1 MSVSEPDWQATLE
14 ELHARY
20 RGLRDGRVADYIPE
34 LARAD
39 PDSFGVCIVTAD
51 GQVHAAG
58 DCDRP
63 LTLQSISKPFT
74 FGMALE
80 DHGRDEVLARVGV
93 EATGDP
99 FDSIIKLDTRT
110 RRPHNPMVN
119 AGAIATTS
127 LLRGAGPTARLI
139 RLLEGFRRYVGRE
152 VLIDTP
158 VYVSERTTGHRNRA
172 IAHLML
178 HVGMIDG
185 SVEEAL
191 DLYFQQCSIRVTCR
205 ELALM
210 AATLANG
217 GVNPC
222 TQERALDPR
231 YLRDVLSVM
240 FTSGLYDASGQWAYR
255 VGLPAKSGV
264 SGGLLAVVPGRLG
277 IGICS
282 PPLDERGNS
291 VRALRVCEDLSRR
304 LGLHAF
310 DASLA
315 RAAPDRARLEATL
328 AGVHRDALDLREGAL
343 ASYIPALA
351 DVDPDAFAVAL
362 CTADGQTLVAGDHA
376 RRFTLQSVANPFC
389 YGLALEHGGRDLV
402 ERFVNVEPSGNPFN
416 AIALDPRTNRPSNP
430 MINAG
435 AIGVAALQPGAD
447 AGERLRRLL
456 DRLARFAGRPLEV
469 DARVF
474 DSEWAAADRNRSIAY
489 LMRNFG
495 MLAGGD
501 LDGALRLY
509 MQSCSVLVDC
519 RDLAIM
525 AATLAN
531 GGVNPVTGAQALA
544 PEHLRDVLSV
554 MLTCGMNE
562 YAGEWTYRVGLPAK
576 SGVGGGVLA
585 VVPGALGIAVFSPR
599 LDARGNSV
607 RGLRVCEAL
616 ARGLG
621 LHAFER

>member
-1 MSVSEPDWQATLE
+1 MTDPSGWQTTLD

-20 RGLRDGRVADYIPE
+20 RDLRDGKVADYIPE

-39 PDSFGVCIVTAD
+39 PDSFGICIVTSD
-51 GQVHAAG
+51 GQVHAVG

-63 LTLQSISKPFT
+63 LTLQSISKPFAH
-74 FGMALE
+74 GMALE
-80 DHGRDEVLARVGV
+80 DRGRDEVLERVGV

-127 LLRGAGPTARLI
+127 LLRGPDPTSRLV
-139 RLLEGFRRYVGRE
+139 RLLDGFRRYVGRE

-185 SVEEAL
+185 SVDEAL
-191 DLYFQQCSIRVTCR
+191 DLYFQQCAIRVTCR
-205 ELALM
+205 DLAVM

-217 GVNPC
+217 GVNPL
-222 TQERALDPR
+222 TGERALDPR

-240 FTSGLYDASGQWAYR
+240 FTSGLYDGSGQGAYR
-255 VGLPAKSGV
+255 IGLPAKSGV

-282 PPLDERGNS
+282 PPIDERGNS

-304 LGLHAF
+304 FGLHAL
-310 DASLA
+310 DSPLTRPAPDLA
-315 RAAPDRARLEATL
+315 RVGATL
-328 AGVHRDALDLREGAL
+328 ADVHRDALDQREGAL

-351 DVDPDAFAVAL
+351 EVDPDAFAVAL
-362 CTADGQTLVAGDHA
+362 CTVDGRTLVVGDHE
-376 RRFTLQSVANPFC
+376 RRFTLQSIANPFC
-389 YGLALEHGGRDLV
+389 YGLALEQAGREQV
-402 ERFVNVEPSGNPFN
+402 ERFVGVEPSGNPFN
-416 AIALDPRTNRPSNP
+416 AITLDPRTNRPPNP

-435 AIGVAALQPGAD
+435 AIGVAALQPGGD
-447 AGERLRRLL
+447 APERLRRLL
-456 DRLARFAGRPLEV
+456 ERLARFVGRPLGV
-469 DARVF
+469 DVHVLE
-474 DSEWAAADRNRSIAY
+474 SEWATADRNRSIAY

-519 RDLAIM
+519 RDLSIM

-531 GGVNPVTGAQALA
+531 GGVNPVTGARALA

-616 ARGLG
+616 ARRLG
-621 LHAFER
+621 LHVFDR